1 MAEQAALTFWYVL
14 ASDGGSEHRNMCL
27 VSARVLR
34 HVDRAARIGLL
45 CDPQSAEAAHGAGVR
60 LADVFDEV
68 EVRETGGST
77 PMLRSRE
84 LKLGL
89 RGFVRG
95 DICYLD
101 SDTLLVEPIR
111 EMPRAVTGVGMAYD
125 GWWHLRGAVDAP
137 PQVESMYAQI
147 GWPFPPPRY
156 FNGGVIFW
164 RDNATAHQFAAA
176 WAAAWAV
183 SVRAGIPLDQMAL
196 AHTDRELGGVIDVL
210 PHRYNAQVGVWPGAA
225 RNAAIWHF
233 WHAMYH
239 SHAEPVSLLDHL
251 MVTLARTGTL
261 DLERYDRARAKHYP
275 WVRSRGLRSYVYT
288 RNYLDAIRELPR
300 AVARAVFRGRTN

>member
-1 MAEQAALTFWYVL
+1 MFWYVL
-14 ASDGGSEHRNMCL
+14 ASDGGADHLNMCL
-27 VSARVLR
+27 VSALVLR
-34 HVDRAARIGLL
+34 HVDRTARIGLL
-45 CDPQSAEAAHGAGVR
+45 CDPPSADAATRAGVR

-68 EVRETGGST
+68 EIRETGGAT
-77 PMLRSRE
+77 AMLRSRE
-84 LKLGL
+84 LKLSL
-89 RGFVRG
+89 RGVVRG

-137 PQVESMYAQI
+137 PRVASLYAQI

-164 RDNATAHQFAAA
+164 RDNPKARQFADA

-183 SVRAGIPLDQMAL
+183 SVRAGVPLDQMAL

-210 PHRYNAQVGVWPGAA
+210 PHRYNAQVGVWFGAA
-225 RNAAIWHF
+225 RDAAIWHF
-233 WHAMYH
+233 WYAMYH
-239 SHAEPVSLLDHL
+239 SPTEPISLLDHL
-251 MVTLARTGTL
+251 VETFSRTGTV
-261 DLERYDRARAKHYP
+261 DIERYERARAKQYP
-275 WVRSRGLRSYVYT
+275 WVRSRGLRSYLLT
-288 RNYLDAIRELPR
+288 RNYLDAMRELPR
-300 AVARAVFRGRTN
+300 ALVRAVFRRHD